1 MNDLEME
8 LQTIRQKL
16 QTLKASPPETVAAPW
31 SQSRQTT
38 APSPD
43 FMQVKTA
50 IETLRQRS
58 EQPHTLATVPS
69 SSLQQFDDL
78 VSSIDRLAQQQQHAL
93 QQLHTVGQRLMGQT
107 QPGTSPD
114 IDDIARF
121 IEECPAIQIPTVGR
135 TPQGYLDL
143 DYHIIDFRRAEYDA
157 TSNAATL
164 RTRSRLFQHPFPD
177 SHDHSD
183 THHSHGLNA
192 DQTYRGNIT
201 NNLIKDV
208 KGFYQVCAR
217 SVQRWIRDRPASNS
231 QHHKGTQFSLLD
243 NAIWCLGAA
252 IARIILNQVFQFYP
266 ALWTPAA
273 LVITVGVVLSLYSA
287 FFSPNPNPAL
297 GSRTLMVIL
306 GLVLGGRFSP

>member
-16 QTLKASPPETVAAPW
+16 QTLKASPPETVASPW
-31 SQSRQTT
+31 GQSRQT

-58 EQPHTLATVPS
+58 EQPHALATLPS

-78 VSSIDRLAQQQQHAL
+78 VSSIERLAQQQQHAL

-107 QPGTSPD
+107 QPGTSPSV
-114 IDDIARF
+114 DDIARF
-121 IEECPAIQIPTVGR
+121 LEECPTIQIPTVER

-143 DYHIIDFRRAEYDA
+143 NYHIINFHRAEYDA

-164 RTRSRLFQHPFPD
+164 RTRSQLFQHPFPNSQEHPDTNHNHDID
-177 SHDHSD
+177 SE
-183 THHSHGLNA
+183 
-192 DQTYRGNIT
+192 QTYRGNIT
-201 NNLIKDV
+201 DNLMRDV
-208 KGFYQVCAR
+208 KSFYQIGVR
-217 SVQRWIRDRPASNS
+217 SVRRWLRYRPASNF
-231 QHHKGTQFSLLD
+231 QHPNGTQFPLLD

-252 IARIILNQVFQFYP
+252 IARIILNQVLQVYP
-266 ALWTPAA
+266 TLWTPAA
-273 LVITVGVVLSLYSA
+273 LIVIVGVVLSLYSS
-287 FFSPNPNPAL
+287 FFSPHPNPTL

-306 GLVLGGRFSP
+306 GLVIGGRFFP